1 MANTTSYHS
10 KLVGVSFEGRQ
21 DVIADIKQLVD
32 DGNDID
38 LRFRREP
45 DNEYDK
51 DAVAIDALTGGGTVF
66 DDEVAIDVED
76 EWKHIGYVAQ
86 FNACFLTC
94 I

>member
-38 LRFRREP
+38 LRFSP
-45 DNEYDK
+45 
-51 DAVAIDALTGGGTVF
+51 
-66 DDEVAIDVED
+66 
-76 EWKHIGYVAQ
+76 
-86 FNACFLTC
+86 
-94 I
+94 

>member
-1 MANTTSYHS
+1 MSNTTSYHS

-51 DAVAIDALTGGGTVF
+51 DAVAIDALIPG
-66 DDEVAIDVED
+66 AM
-76 EWKHIGYVAQ
+76 
-86 FNACFLTC
+86 
-94 I
+94 